1 MIDYRKFIK
10 KDYKLKYR
18 LLCNK
23 CEISIKKFGEL
34 ENKSYISQ
42 ILITDKTRTD
52 KIKLNKYK
60 IEHYLPSYI
69 IKKYSNLL
77 AQSKI
82 NTYISQILITEKND
96 KQEAS

>member
-1 MIDYRKFIK
+1 MTMIDYRKFIK

-42 ILITDKTRTD
+42 ILITE
-52 KIKLNKYK
+52 KIC
-60 IEHYLPSYI
+60 
-69 IKKYSNLL
+69 
-77 AQSKI
+77 
-82 NTYISQILITEKND
+82 
-96 KQEAS
+96 

>member
-34 ENKSYISQ
+34 ENKPYICR
-42 ILITDKTRTD
+42 I
-52 KIKLNKYK
+52 
-60 IEHYLPSYI
+60 I
-69 IKKYSNLL
+69 IKE
-77 AQSKI
+77 I
-82 NTYISQILITEKND
+82 EK
-96 KQEAS
+96 